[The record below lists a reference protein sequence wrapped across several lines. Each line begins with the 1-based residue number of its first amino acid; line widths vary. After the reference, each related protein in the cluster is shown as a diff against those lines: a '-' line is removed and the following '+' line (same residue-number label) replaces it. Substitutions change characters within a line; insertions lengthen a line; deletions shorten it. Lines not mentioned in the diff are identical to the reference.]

1 MIQSIAYK
9 SVPVKNASLRFV
21 KHAARR
27 AILHIGIDIGK
38 KKLFV
43 VVRWVPSRSNHV
55 VYENPWLVKNPD
67 EIPELIRKLRSMS
80 KQNKIL
86 VGLESTG
93 TYGDPLRQAL
103 ADAGFTVH
111 QLRAKLTHDYAEIF
125 DGVPSQHDGKDAAAI
140 AELLAQG
147 KSTLWPFSVPTEI
160 EAEMKYLV
168 TQLVNSGQVNNRLL
182 GKIEGL
188 VARYWP
194 ELPQNMQVSSKTSLK
209 LLKHYGGPAAFRAD
223 RDVKTVIIKFS
234 SRRFSEEKI
243 LKIIEGTRKGNG
255 VRQTAWDVQYVKEI
269 ATKMLDEHQLVSKC
283 KKRLK
288 ELIDSSC
295 NELQRLAKVLGVGT
309 ASVVWCN
316 IGDPRRYH
324 CADAWIKAMGL
335 NLTERS
341 SGEYQ
346 SAMRISKRG
355 DSETRRWL
363 YMTVLRWTQKEPV
376 KQWYLRKKL
385 KTGTKLPGQE
395 EKRTGGKAVIAVMR
409 KLMKG
414 LYHALVHDVP
424 FDPHALFFMESSQKK
439 DAVAMNRYMSK
450 RKRRKSPP
458 KKRQ

>member
-1 MIQSIAYK
+1 MIQSITYK

-27 AILHIGIDIGK
+27 AVIHIGIDIGK
-38 KKLFV
+38 NKLFIV
-43 VVRWVPSRSNHV
+43 ARWIPSRTKQV

-67 EIPELIRKLRSMS
+67 EIPELIRKLRSLS

-86 VGLESTG
+86 IGMESTG
-93 TYGDPLRQAL
+93 TYGDPLRQSL

-147 KSTLWPFSVPTEI
+147 KSTPWPFSTPTEI

-168 TQLVNSGQVNNRLL
+168 TQLINSGQVNDRLL

-194 ELPQNMQVSSKTSLK
+194 ELPQCMQVSSKTALH
-209 LLKHYGGPAAFRAD
+209 LLQHYGGPAGFRVAND
-223 RDVKTVIIKFS
+223 ATKRIIKFS
-234 SRRFSEEKI
+234 SGHFKQEKI
-243 LKIIEGTRKGNG
+243 EKIIDGAKKSNG
-255 VRQTAWDVQYVKEI
+255 VRQTTWDIQYVKEI
-269 ATKMLDEHQLVSKC
+269 ATKMLNEHQLVSKC

-288 ELIDSSC
+288 ELINVSC
-295 NELQRLAKVLGVGT
+295 NELQRLAKILGVGT
-309 ASVVWCN
+309 ASVIWCN

-324 CADAWIKAMGL
+324 CADAWVKAMGL

-346 SAMRISKRG
+346 SEMHISKRG
-355 DSETRRWL
+355 DSITRRFL
-363 YMTVLRWTQKEPV
+363 YMTVLRWIQKEPV
-376 KQWYLRKKL
+376 KQWYLRKKSR
-385 KTGTKLPGQE
+385 TGKKIPGQDN
-395 EKRTGGKAVIAVMR
+395 KYTGGKAVVAVMR
-409 KLMKG
+409 KLIKG
-414 LYHALVHDVP
+414 IYHALVHDVP
-424 FDPHALFFMESSQKK
+424 FDPKALFFMESSQKK
-439 DAVAMNRYMSK
+439 DAVAMSRYISK
-450 RKRRKSPP
+450 RKRRPSPP
-458 KKRQ
+458 ERQ

>member
-27 AILHIGIDIGK
+27 AAIHIGIDIGK
-38 KKLFV
+38 NKLLV
-43 VVRWVPSRSNHV
+43 VARWMPSRTKQV

-147 KSTLWPFSVPTEI
+147 KSTPWPFAVPTEI

-168 TQLVNSGQVNNRLL
+168 TRLINSGQDNIRLL

-209 LLKHYGGPAAFRAD
+209 LLKRYGGPAAFRD
-223 RDVKTVIIKFS
+223 DPKGETVVCQFS
-234 SRRFSEEKI
+234 NWQFKQDKSRKI
-243 LKIIEGTRKGNG
+243 VDGAQKSNG

-269 ATKMLDEHQLVSKC
+269 ATKMLNEHQSVAQC

-288 ELIDSSC
+288 ELIDVSC
-295 NELQRLAKVLGVGT
+295 GELQRLAKILGVGT
-309 ASVVWCN
+309 ASVIWCN
-316 IGDPRRYH
+316 VGDPRRYH
-324 CADAWIKAMGL
+324 CADAWVKAMGL

-346 SAMRISKRG
+346 SEMHISKRG
-355 DSETRRWL
+355 DSITRRFL
-363 YMTVLRWTQKEPV
+363 YMTVLRWVQKEPV

-385 KTGTKLPGQE
+385 RTGKKIPGQDN
-395 EKRTGGKAVIAVMR
+395 KCTGGKAVIAVMR
-409 KLMKG
+409 KLVKG
-414 LYHALVHDVP
+414 IYHALVHDVP
-424 FDPHALFFMESSQKK
+424 FDPKALFFTESSQKK
-439 DAVAMNRYMSK
+439 DAVAINRYISK
-450 RKRRKSPP
+450 RKRRKTPP
-458 KKRQ
+458 KR